1 MKNLSRKI
9 SMLYSP
15 AFITMAFANLFTVS
29 SFGTFFLFPLFIT
42 SHGGSKSD
50 IGIIMGVFALS
61 SVLCRPWIS
70 NMIDRLGRKKSY
82 TIGCL
87 IMSIL
92 PLIYLLFRGDL
103 SHFYLSLILVRVFHG
118 VGLAICFTAAF
129 TYIADIV
136 PEGRLNEGIGM
147 FGITG
152 LTGLAIGPIIGETI
166 IRAFGFP
173 IFFLAATGMAAL
185 GLMLA
190 LPLPESFKFVPHES
204 NQSFF
209 SVLIKRRPLTVAVLA
224 LLFGFGLSASGSF
237 ISPFAKEQ
245 DLAFISLYYISYSI
259 AAILTRLFGGRLAD
273 RIGED
278 RIIPY
283 AQILTGGGLL
293 ALILLGGNTILAL
306 SGFLSGCGHGLLFP
320 CLNSLA
326 IRDQPINIRGKIT
339 GVFTGGIDTGAFVGS
354 MALGYIGEWAGFR
367 ALFFAAGLALLTGL
381 GVYKFQGMD

>member
-1 MKNLSRKI
+1 
-9 SMLYSP
+9 MLYSRS
-15 AFITMAFANLFTVS
+15 FITMACVNLFIVS

-70 NMIDRLGRKKSY
+70 HMIDRIGRKRSY
-82 TIGCL
+82 TIGCM

-92 PLIYLLFRGDL
+92 PLIYFLFRGEL
-103 SHFYLSLILVRVFHG
+103 SDFYLPLILVRIFHG

-136 PEGRLNEGIGM
+136 PEGRLNEGLGM

-152 LTGLAIGPIIGETI
+152 LTGLAIGPIIGEAI

-173 IFFLAATGMAAL
+173 IFFLAATGMATV
-185 GLMLA
+185 GLFLII
-190 LPLPESFKFVPHES
+190 PLPESFKSVSRES
-204 NQSFF
+204 AQSFF
-209 SVLIKRRPLTVAVLA
+209 SVLIERRPLTVAVLA

-237 ISPFAKEQ
+237 ISPFAREQ
-245 DLAFISLYYISYSI
+245 DIAFISLYYISYSS

-273 RIGED
+273 RVGED

-283 AQILTGGGLL
+283 AQVLTGGGLL
-293 ALILLGGNTILAL
+293 VLILLGGNTILAL
-306 SGFLSGCGHGLLFP
+306 SGFVSGCGHGLLFP

-326 IRDQPINIRGKIT
+326 IRDQPIDIHGKIT
-339 GVFTGGIDTGAFVGS
+339 GIFTGGIDTGVFVGS
-354 MALGYIGEWAGFR
+354 IMLGYIGEWAGFR
-367 ALFFAAGLALLTGL
+367 ALFFAAGLALLIGL
-381 GVYKFQGMD
+381 GVYKLQGRLSR